1 MRFPH
6 PMSPD
11 GPAPTA
17 SALGHWGVTAPGSPN
32 LHLTDDGRFTGTDG
46 CNRMFGSW
54 SEVASADDPSATT
67 VRFTGVGM
75 TKMMCPDVDTWL
87 ERIDTGRLVGDEL
100 HILAADG
107 TEIGSLGRA
116 G

>member
-32 LHLTDDGRFTGTDG
+32 LHLTDVARSTGTDG

-75 TKMMCPDVDTWL
+75 PRMMCVGVDTWL
-87 ERIDTGRLVGDEL
+87 ERIDTGRLVADEL
-100 HILAADG
+100 HIMAEDG

>member
-32 LHLTDDGRFTGTDG
+32 LHLTDDGRSTGTDG

-75 TKMMCPDVDTWL
+75 PRMMCVGVDTWL
-87 ERIDTGRLVGDEL
+87 ERIDTGRLVADEL
-100 HILAADG
+100 HIMAEDG